1 MRYESQTR
9 GASLAQQDS
18 TILVVGGAGFIGSN
32 LVDRLVEADAEVTV
46 LDSLYTGQMK
56 NIEKHKQ
63 NKNLHFV
70 KGDIRNPKLVK
81 ELVNGVDAVFNLAA
95 IVSVPC
101 SIENPLLTNDVNVTG
116 TLNLLKAGLDSNIKR
131 FIQASSAA
139 VYGEPKTLPVQE
151 DSHLQPLSPYAV
163 SKLAAEN
170 YARVFYQVYG
180 LETVCLRYFNVYG
193 PRQVCS
199 PYSGAITVF
208 INELLHNRPPSI
220 FGDGEQTRDFVS
232 IYDVVS
238 CCMLALTKEGVGGEV
253 FNVSSGKA
261 TTVNDLVWLLKKIT
275 GKLSLEPTHVNPRC
289 GDIRHSC
296 GSTDKARKVLGY
308 IPRVSLEEGLK
319 NC

>member
-1 MRYESQTR
+1 
-9 GASLAQQDS
+9 LAQQNS
-18 TILVVGGAGFIGSN
+18 KILVTGGAGFIGSN

-46 LDSLYTGQMK
+46 LDNLYTGQMK
-56 NIEKHKQ
+56 NIEKRKQ

-70 KGDIRNPKLVK
+70 KGDIRNSKLVK
-81 ELVNGVDAVFNLAA
+81 ELVNDVDAVFNLAA
-95 IVSVPC
+95 IVSVPR

-116 TLNLLKAGLDSNIKR
+116 TLNLLKASLDSNIKR

-151 DSHLQPLSPYAV
+151 DSHLEPLSPYAV

-199 PYSGAITVF
+199 PYSGAITIF
-208 INELLHNRPPSI
+208 INELLHNRPLRVL
-220 FGDGEQTRDFVS
+220 GDGEQTRDFVS
-232 IYDVVS
+232 VYDVVS
-238 CCMLALTKEGVGGEV
+238 CCMLALTKEGIGGEV

-261 TTVNDLVWLLKKIT
+261 TTVNNLVWLLQKIT
-275 GKLSLEPTHVNPRC
+275 GRLSLEPIHVNPRC

-296 GSTDKARKVLGY
+296 GSIDKARKVLGY

-319 NC
+319 ELLG